1 VGVLQIATNSSKLT
15 YLRLFGKAISGYFFG
30 YSLIIFSTML
40 FFLSRERNI
49 DDSSGGLDG
58 NEQIVAVN
66 KKEPK
71 AETTN
76 RIACSLPSSP
86 PDESSI
92 FLSLLRK
99 KSIVENII
107 RLYPKK

>member
-1 VGVLQIATNSSKLT
+1 VSDFSELKL
-15 YLRLFGKAISGYFFG
+15 
-30 YSLIIFSTML
+30 IFSSTL
-40 FFLSRERNI
+40 FSWRGFDL
-49 DDSSGGLDG
+49 

-99 KSIVENII
+99 KSIAENII